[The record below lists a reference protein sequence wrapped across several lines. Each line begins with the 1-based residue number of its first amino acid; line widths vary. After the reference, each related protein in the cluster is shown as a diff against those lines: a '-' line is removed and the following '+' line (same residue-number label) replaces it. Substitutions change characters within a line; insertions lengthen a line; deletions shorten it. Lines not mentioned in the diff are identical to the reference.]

1 MIDTSR
7 RGFLGG
13 LAATLLIS
21 AGGVKL
27 AVPQTKPLLA
37 ANGWPICNGQAI
49 AHADY
54 ADLFRCIGT
63 AWGGDETIF
72 NVPDF
77 RGQRGLQIEQSDQV
91 IYAICPTDAAHVAGP
106 YAYVRVPTGT
116 IMAMCLN
123 PPTA

>member
-1 MIDTSR
+1 MNTSR

-13 LAATLLIS
+13 IAATLLIS

-49 AHADY
+49 ARADY

-63 AWGGDETIF
+63 VWGGDDIAF
-72 NVPDF
+72 KLPDLRLRF
-77 RGQRGLQIEQSDQV
+77 PFPAHSL
-91 IYAICPTDAAHVAGP
+91 IYAICPEDSDLLPVGAIQSMFIKPSLIA
-106 YAYVRVPTGT
+106 
-116 IMAMCLN
+116 
-123 PPTA
+123 